1 MKSPSTCPP
10 GWREAES
17 KKPLNKNQ
25 SGEYTIEEN
34 QMASEVARRFAE
46 TKMNR
51 STSHIKDTKFTKIA
65 QKIISEM
72 KRLEVPGVA
81 IGIWHNGQEFAD
93 GFGVTSLE
101 HPLPVTAD
109 TLFQTGSISKTF
121 TGTMLMRLAEQGKVD
136 LDAPVRKYIKHFKL
150 HDRDVTKK
158 VTVRHLLTHMG
169 GWVGD
174 YFNDFGN
181 GDDAL
186 EKMVKDISKLSQ
198 VQPLGTIWSY
208 NNTGFNVASRI
219 IEIITKKPYEQAAQE
234 MLFDPIGLK
243 MSFFYPSDLLFT
255 HRFVVGH
262 QKVKDKVQVAR
273 PWAIGRAGNGVG
285 GVVSTVRDLLKYA
298 RFQMSNG
305 KKNVITG
312 KSLKTMRVPQANAGP
327 RGLMGITWFIGKV
340 GDLTTYSHGGAT
352 NGQKALFIFIPE
364 KDFALAIL
372 TNSDDGG
379 IITANIFSYAL
390 ELYFGAKSTLPKPI
404 KTPAKELEKYTGR
417 YRIGTECFD
426 LKVKGEHLIYHHIPL
441 GGFPRPDTPPGP
453 AMPPMRFSFYEN
465 DKVIGL
471 DEPYKDA
478 LGDFIRSETGKLQ
491 YFRIGGRAHKKIK

>member
-1 MKSPSTCPP
+1 
-10 GWREAES
+10 
-17 KKPLNKNQ
+17 
-25 SGEYTIEEN
+25 
-34 QMASEVARRFAE
+34 
-46 TKMNR
+46 MNL
-51 STSHIKDTKFTKIA
+51 STSHIKDPRFKKIA
-65 QKIISEM
+65 NKIVSEM
-72 KRLEVPGVA
+72 KRLDVPGAA
-81 IGIWHNGQEFAD
+81 IGIWHKGREYAD

-121 TGTMLMRLAEQGKVD
+121 TGTIIMKLVEDGKVD
-136 LDAPVRKYIKHFKL
+136 LDTPVKKYIKDFKVQ
-150 HDRDVTKK
+150 DPNVTEK

-186 EKMVKDISKLSQ
+186 DKMVKDIARMPQ
-198 VQPLGTIWSY
+198 VQPMGTIWSY

-219 IEIITKKPYEQAAQE
+219 IEVVTKMPYEQAAQE
-234 MLFDPIGLK
+234 MLFDPLELK
-243 MSFFYPSDLLFT
+243 MSFFFPSDLLIT

-262 QKVKDKVQVAR
+262 QKVKGKVQVAR

-298 RFQMSNG
+298 RFHMGSG
-305 KKNVITG
+305 MKNVISG
-312 KSLKTMRVPQANAGP
+312 KSLRAMRVQQTDAGP
-327 RGLMGITWFIGKV
+327 RGGMGITWFIRKV
-340 GDLTTYSHGGAT
+340 GDVPFYAHGGAT
-352 NGQKALFIFIPE
+352 NGQQAYFFFIPDE
-364 KDFALAIL
+364 DFALAIL

-379 IITANIFSYAL
+379 IITSRITDYAL
-390 ELYFGAKSTLPKPI
+390 ELYFNAKPKLPKPVQ
-404 KTPAKELEKYTGR
+404 KPADELKEYAGR
-417 YRIGTECFD
+417 YQIGTECFD
-426 LKVKGEHLIYHHIPL
+426 LKVKGKHLIYHHIPL

-453 AMPPMRFSFYEN
+453 AMPSMRFSFYEE

-478 LGDFIRSETGKLQ
+478 LGDFIRDEEGKLQ
-491 YFRIGGRAHKKIK
+491 FFRIGGRAHKKAS

>member
-1 MKSPSTCPP
+1 MQLLPAPSPAQNPPP
-10 GWREAES
+10 GTAARAT
-17 KKPLNKNQ
+17 PLQ
-25 SGEYTIEEN
+25 
-34 QMASEVARRFAE
+34 R
-46 TKMNR
+46 TKMNL
-51 STSHIKDTKFTKIA
+51 STSHITDPTFKKIA

-72 KRLEVPGVA
+72 KRLQVPGVA
-81 IGIWHNGQEFAD
+81 IGIWHKGKEFAE
-93 GFGVTSLE
+93 GFGITSVE
-101 HPLPVTAD
+101 HPLPVTSD

-121 TGTMLMRLAEQGKVD
+121 TGTMIMQLVEQRKVD
-136 LDAPVRKYIKHFKL
+136 LDAPVRKYIKGFKL
-150 HDRDVTKK
+150 RDKTVAKK

-181 GDDAL
+181 GDEAL
-186 EKMVKDISKLSQ
+186 DKMVKDIARLPQ

-208 NNTGFNVASRI
+208 NNTGFNVAARI
-219 IEIITKKPYEQAAQE
+219 VEIITKKPYEQAAQE

-243 MSFFYPSDLLFT
+243 MSFFYPSDILFT

-262 QKVKDKVQVAR
+262 QKVKDKRSSPVDKVQVAR

-298 RFQMSNG
+298 RFHMSDG
-305 KKNVITG
+305 KKNAITG
-312 KSLKTMRVPQANAGP
+312 KSLRAMRVPQVDAGP
-327 RGLMGITWFIGKV
+327 RGLMGITWFIRNV
-340 GDLTTYSHGGAT
+340 GGLTIYAHGGAT
-352 NGQKALFIFIPE
+352 NGQQAYFFFIPE
-364 KDFALAIL
+364 KDYALAIL

-379 IITANIFSYAL
+379 IITSGIFNYAL
-390 ELYFGAKSTLPKPI
+390 ELYFSAKSNLPKPI
-404 KTPAKELEKYTGR
+404 KTPSNELKQFVGR

-453 AMPPMRFSFYEN
+453 AMPLMRFSFYEQ

-478 LGDFIRSETGKLQ
+478 LGDFIRDEKSKLQ
-491 YFRIGGRAHKKIK
+491 FFRIGGRAHEKIR

>member
-1 MKSPSTCPP
+1 MLAVSRRP
-10 GWREAES
+10 
-17 KKPLNKNQ
+17 
-25 SGEYTIEEN
+25 
-34 QMASEVARRFAE
+34 QM
-46 TKMNR
+46 NL
-51 STSHIKDTKFTKIA
+51 STSHIKDPKFKKVA
-65 QKIISEM
+65 QKIVSEM

-81 IGIWHNGQEFAD
+81 IGIWHDGKEYTE

-121 TGTMLMRLAEQGKVD
+121 TGTLLMQLVEQGKID
-136 LDAPVRKYIKHFKL
+136 LDVPIKKYIIGFKL
-150 HDRDVTKK
+150 HDKAVTEK
-158 VTVRHLLTHMG
+158 VTARHLLTHMG

-174 YFNDFGN
+174 YFNDFGT
-181 GDDAL
+181 GEDAL
-186 EKMVKDISKLSQ
+186 GKMVKDIARLPQ

-208 NNTGFNVASRI
+208 NNTGFNIAARL
-219 IEIITKKPYEQAAQE
+219 IEIITKKPYEQAVQE
-234 MLFDPIGLK
+234 MLLDPLGLK

-262 QKVKDKVQVAR
+262 KKVKGKVQVAR

-298 RFQMSNG
+298 RFHMGNG

-312 KSLKTMRVPQANAGP
+312 KSLRAMRLPQVDAGP
-327 RGLMGITWFIGKV
+327 RGLMGITWFIRNV

-352 NGQKALFIFIPE
+352 NGQQALFCFVPE

-379 IITANIFSYAL
+379 MITAEIFSYAL
-390 ELYFGAKSTLPKPI
+390 KLYFNVSSNLPKPI
-404 KTPAKELEKYTGR
+404 KTPASELKQYVGR
-417 YRIGTECFD
+417 YKIGTECFD

-441 GGFPRPDTPPGP
+441 GGFPTPETPPGP
-453 AMPPMRFSFYEN
+453 AMPPMRFSFYEK

-478 LGDFIRSETGKLQ
+478 LGDFIR
-491 YFRIGGRAHKKIK
+491 GRAHKKIK